1 MTLKRVLTI
10 ARNKDLLTA
19 VNDWL
24 NRRVLDLMTVAADSG
39 GQQQLILFDRHEF
52 TRLAQFMTIY
62 TAQQHMLAAG

>member
-24 NRRVLDLMTVAADSG
+24 NQRVLDLMTVAADS